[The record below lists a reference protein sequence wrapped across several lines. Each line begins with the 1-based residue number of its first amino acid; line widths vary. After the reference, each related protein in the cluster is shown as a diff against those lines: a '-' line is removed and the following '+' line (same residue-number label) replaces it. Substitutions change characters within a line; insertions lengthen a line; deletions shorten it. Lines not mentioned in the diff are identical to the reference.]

1 MCRVRFLSGYG
12 RPLLVCAFGLAVLVW
27 TWRAEAQ
34 LINGNQWPHP
44 RLNVLTPCGGKAG
57 TTVEV
62 AFTGTDTEQ
71 PESLWFSHPG
81 IKGTP
86 IIPPTPPPDPKIKDP
101 AKQPKAPPVSKFNVV
116 IDKAVL
122 PGFYDVRFVSK
133 NGISNPRVFV
143 VGDLNEVAE
152 KEPNNDVEQAQRIE
166 IGTTVSGVIN
176 PATDVDYSVFAGK
189 KGQRVLITCLAASI
203 DSRLS
208 PEVTVRGPLPRVPL
222 GVAVEPVAEKDK
234 VIGLRAT
241 TVAPGSPAAQAG
253 LKPGDVVTTLNGK
266 ATTDAKAFAQDT
278 GGLIAGERVT
288 LVVARGGK
296 AETLTSSV
304 DETLGHGRELAASR
318 PPLGQ
323 DAVIDLTLPADGDY
337 LIRTVQFTYT
347 AGGPEHYYRLNV
359 TAAPWIESVFPPMI
373 EPGKAAKVTLH
384 GFNLPGGQPDPT
396 AFIGDRPLEKLVV
409 DVTAPPEANKLR
421 FSGLVQP
428 AMAMLDGF
436 EYRLGSGAGAS
447 NPRLIAYSRYPVVIE
462 NDDNDTPEKAQ
473 AIPVPCEVAGRIDKK
488 KDRDW
493 YVFTAK
499 KGDVVVIEVQSDRLG
514 APTDMYFKLMNLNG
528 KTPAEIT
535 FQDDTPDNFGFHLFT
550 ASTDPPPF
558 RFVVPEDGKYH
569 VLVGSHLADNQ
580 ADPRQVYR
588 LRVGPEKPDFR
599 LVAMPPDNHRPDAC
613 VLGQGGHEY
622 LQVYAQRFDGF
633 KGDITLTVEGL
644 PAGVTCPPQILSGNM
659 KGTHL
664 TLAAADNATAFTG
677 TIKVVGTAVIA
688 GQKVVHEARPASI
701 TWAIPIQ
708 QNIRTVTRLDQ
719 SLILAVRDKVPGKLS
734 ATPDK
739 FAVSIGDKVNIPLKL
754 ARNSPGFK
762 GQFQITPVPPEMP
775 PGMTF
780 APVNFAQGKDDQPL
794 VLTVGPNT
802 PPGKYN
808 VVFRGFAPIA
818 RDPKGKPLNTILP
831 SNAVEV
837 IVLPKQVANL
847 SVDNPNLTA
856 KPGADVVATVKVQR
870 LFDYAD
876 AFKVD
881 LTLPP
886 NIKGVAAD
894 NITIAPGAN
903 EAKLTI
909 RIAKDAPPM
918 NLPNLNLRAVAVV
931 NGNVTLTHEIKINL
945 NIVK

>member
-1 MCRVRFLSGYG
+1 MRRLRFLTGNV
-12 RPLLVCAFGLAVLVW
+12 RPLLVIAFGLAALAW
-27 TWRAEAQ
+27 TWRTEAQ

-62 AFTGTDTEQ
+62 AFAGTDMEQ

-101 AKQPKAPPVSKFNVV
+101 AKQPMAPPVSKFSVV
-116 IDKAVL
+116 IDKGVP
-122 PGFYDVRFVSK
+122 PGFYDVRFVNK
-133 NGISNPRVFV
+133 HGISNPRVFV

-152 KEPNNDVEQAQRIE
+152 KEPNNDVEQAQRVE
-166 IGTTVSGVIN
+166 IGTTISGVIN
-176 PATDVDYSVFAGK
+176 PATDVDYAVFAGK

-203 DSRLS
+203 DSRMS

-222 GVAVEPVAEKDK
+222 GVTVEPVAEKDK
-234 VIGLRAT
+234 VKGVRVTAVAT
-241 TVAPGSPAAQAG
+241 GPATQAG
-253 LKPGDVVTTLNGK
+253 VKVGDIVTKLNGK
-266 ATTDAKAFAQDT
+266 DMTDPKVFAQET
-278 GGLIAGERVT
+278 AGFLSGEKVN
-288 LVVARGGK
+288 LVVSRGGK
-296 AETLTSSV
+296 DEALTASI
-304 DETLGHGRELAASR
+304 DETFGHGREIGASR
-318 PPLGQ
+318 PPLGR
-323 DAVIDLTLPADGDY
+323 DAVIDVTLPADGDY
-337 LIRTVQFTYT
+337 LVRTVQFTYT
-347 AGGPEHYYRLNV
+347 AGGPEFYYRLNI

-396 AFIGDRPLEKLVV
+396 AVIGDRPMEKLVV
-409 DVTAPPEANKLR
+409 DVTAPNEPGKLR
-421 FSGLVQP
+421 FSGLIPP
-428 AMAMLDGF
+428 AMAAIDGF

-447 NPRLIAYSRYPVVIE
+447 NPRLLSYARYPVVIE

-473 AIPVPCEVAGRIDKK
+473 AIPTPCEVAGRIDKK
-488 KDRDW
+488 RDRDW

-499 KGDVVVIEVQSDRLG
+499 KGEVVMIELQSDRLG
-514 APTDMYFKLMNLNG
+514 APTDMYFKLMNLGG
-528 KTPAEIT
+528 KAPVEIT
-535 FQDDTPDNFGFHLFT
+535 FQDDTPDALGLHLFT
-550 ASTDPPPF
+550 ASSDPPPF
-558 RFVVPEDGKYH
+558 RFVAPEDGKYH
-569 VLVGSHLADNQ
+569 LLVGSHLADNQ
-580 ADPRQVYR
+580 ADPRHVYR

-599 LVAMPPDNHRPDAC
+599 IIAMPPDDHRPEAC
-613 VLGQGGHEY
+613 VLGQGGHETY
-622 LQVYAQRFDGF
+622 AVYVQRFDGF
-633 KGDITLTVEGL
+633 KGDIALTVEGL
-644 PAGVTCPPQILSGNM
+644 PPGVTCPPQVLSGNM
-659 KGTHL
+659 KLTHL
-664 TLAAADNATAFTG
+664 TLAAADNAPPFTG
-677 TIKVVGTAVIA
+677 TVKVIGTAVIA
-688 GQKVVHEARPASI
+688 GQKVVHEARPATI

-719 SLILAVRDKVPGKLS
+719 SLILAVRDKVPGKLT

-739 FAVSIGDKVNIPLKL
+739 FAVSVGDKVNIPLKL
-754 ARNSPGFK
+754 ARNSAEFK
-762 GQFQITPVPPEMP
+762 GQFQITPVPPELP
-775 PGMTF
+775 VGMTF
-780 APVNFAQGKDDQPL
+780 AAINMTPGKDDQPL

-802 PPGKYN
+802 PPGTYN
-808 VVFRGFAPIA
+808 LVFRGFAPISKE
-818 RDPKGKPLNTILP
+818 PKGKPLNTILP
-831 SNAVEV
+831 SNAVQV
-837 IVLPKQVANL
+837 VVLPKQVANL
-847 SVDNPNLTA
+847 TVDNPNLTA

-886 NIKGVAAD
+886 NTKGVTVE

-909 RIAKDAPPM
+909 KIAKDAPPM
-918 NLPNLNLRAVAVV
+918 NLQNLNLRAVAVV